1 MLAANMKHPY
11 RVYKNGRYIAR
22 GNYAAASFHFAAVCS
37 KSNPAE
43 DVVLLTTHYNEPLN
57 SF

>member
-1 MLAANMKHPY
+1 MKHLY
-11 RVYKNGRYIAR
+11 RVYKNGICIAR
-22 GNYAAASFHFAAVCS
+22 GNYAAASFHFAAICS
-37 KSNPAE
+37 ESNPAE

>member
-1 MLAANMKHPY
+1 MKHPY
-11 RVYKNGRYIAR
+11 RVYKNGRCIAR
-22 GNYAAASFHFAAVCS
+22 GTYAAASFHFAAVCS

-57 SF
+57 SY

>member
-1 MLAANMKHPY
+1 MKHLY
-11 RVYKNGRYIAR
+11 RVFKNGRCIAK
-22 GNYAAASFHFAAVCS
+22 GDYAAATWKFAVACS